1 MSHKIIQEELAF
13 RYEESVTV
21 GDWGALSLP
30 GSCPAGF
37 DATAGLRW

>member
-21 GDWGALSLP
+21 GVAGLSLP
-30 GSCPAGF
+30 GLLPRR
-37 DATAGLRW
+37 L